1 MANKKPRK
9 LKNSRGSEVIK
20 RSIERLE
27 SGEEHDVMPITGE
40 ELKWIER
47 EYEID
52 PQSAI
57 DKYNEMVHDLQ
68 ISPSFCGFADWTS
81 GQLRICKNPPFNPAN
96 GRANG
101 RCKQHYMS
109 GELQYQDRAIEKIHD
124 AEVKAIYLSY
134 QDKFMTEQE
143 KALYIAVMNWFTKE
157 EEDYTPIDLMVLDRG
172 LRSYI
177 NAVRKEMQA
186 DDFGVP
192 TVRKDDIDFDTKF
205 LRAITTLGLDRKF
218 RISKKPKEDT
228 KDMDIFDMMGDGF
241 TDV

>member
-1 MANKKPRK
+1 MSDKKPRK
-9 LKNSRGSEVIK
+9 IRKTAGSDVIK
-20 RSIERLE
+20 RAIDRIE
-27 SGEEHDVMPITGE
+27 SGEEHEVQPITGE
-40 ELKWIER
+40 ELRYIER

-57 DKYNEMVHDLQ
+57 DQYNSMVHDLQ
-68 ISPSFCGFADWTS
+68 VSTSFCGYADWSS
-81 GQLRICKNPPFNPAN
+81 GKLRVCTHPPFNPAN

-109 GELQYQDRAIEKIHD
+109 GELQYQDRMLETINNR
-124 AEVKAIYLSY
+124 EVRAIYLSY

-143 KALYIAVMNWFTKE
+143 KALYIAVMNWFTIE
-157 EEDYTPIDLMVLDRG
+157 EADYTPIDLMVLDRG

-186 DDFGVP
+186 TDFGVP

-218 RISKKPKEDT
+218 RISKKPKEGKNDA
-228 KDMDIFDMMGDGF
+228 DIFDMMDGDF
-241 TDV
+241 VE